1 MCRHLLLVQ
10 VLDEVGL
17 ALELPLEFLGH
28 HHLDGALLGTVDLRL
43 LHSVFRRLYIIISQR
58 SSE

>member
-1 MCRHLLLVQ
+1 MMCRHLLLVQ

-28 HHLDGALLGTVDLRL
+28 HHLDGALLGTVDL
-43 LHSVFRRLYIIISQR
+43 
-58 SSE
+58 